1 MNAYYFPNFD
11 SLYVPDPRTKEVDN
25 SFMRMYEKGQ
35 TTTSL
40 SLEELN
46 KNYPL
51 STAKFQLDPL
61 PQPADSLRDDIFDPL
76 EDFFEPFPDFSGT
89 GQFIEQSIQCI
100 EPSEGV
106 SFEVNPI
113 NFPVYIIDSKYNTN
127 KNFDYGPFKQL
138 EVRLNGAKLGIQ
150 SFAVNFNTEGV
161 YVFGDHATPSTPQT
175 VVYVTASK
183 ESTCEGRT

>member
-138 EVRLNGAKLGIQ
+138 EVRLNGAKLGI
-150 SFAVNFNTEGV
+150 
-161 YVFGDHATPSTPQT
+161 
-175 VVYVTASK
+175 
-183 ESTCEGRT
+183 